1 MAAVSDRADA
11 GPAPCPVL
19 RFADFS
25 PRRAESPDH
34 RADEPVGAAT
44 RLLLMPP
51 NSKVRTMTAASSEP
65 ILAMSRAR
73 VFVDASVGQV
83 RLDHAE
89 GVAVHADGSVWCG
102 GEAGQVYRIP
112 PEGGS
117 LEERVGGG
125 EGFTLALA
133 FGPGGNLY
141 YVDLGRRAV
150 MRLDPTAGGPELFVE
165 SPIGGHDL
173 VLPNAIAFDAAG
185 RLYLTESHSPTEPG
199 PGVFRIDPDGSG
211 ELWSPGPFLFANGVA
226 VAPDQSAVYVAE
238 TWSRRVTRVP
248 LLADGAAG
256 EPELVAE
263 LPGTLPDGL
272 AFGPDG
278 LLYVACYQPSQVVRI
293 DEDGTPR
300 VLIRD
305 DDAIV
310 LAHPTNIAFRDSTAF
325 CANLGRW
332 HITAIELD
340 SA

>member
-1 MAAVSDRADA
+1 MAAISIE
-11 GPAPCPVL
+11 PVL
-19 RFADFS
+19 D
-25 PRRAESPDH
+25 
-34 RADEPVGAAT
+34 
-44 RLLLMPP
+44 
-51 NSKVRTMTAASSEP
+51 
-65 ILAMSRAR
+65 MSHAR
-73 VFVDASVGQV
+73 VFVDASVGPV

-89 GVAVHADGSVWCG
+89 GVAVHEDGSVWCG

-117 LEERVGGG
+117 LEERVSGG

-133 FGPGGNLY
+133 FGPDGYLY

-150 MRLDPTAGGPELFVE
+150 MRLDPAGGDPEPFVE
-165 SPIGGHDL
+165 SPIAGHDL
-173 VLPNAIAFDAAG
+173 MLPNAIAFDAAG
-185 RLYLTESHSPTEPG
+185 RLYLTESYSPTEPG
-199 PGVFRIDPDGSG
+199 PGVLRIDPDGGG
-211 ELWSPGPFLFANGVA
+211 ELWSQGPFLFANGVA

-256 EPELVAE
+256 KPELVAE

-272 AFGPDG
+272 GFGPDG

-293 DEDGTPR
+293 DGAGKPM

-305 DDAIV
+305 DDAIM
-310 LAHPTNIAFRDSTAF
+310 LAHPTNIAFRNSTAF